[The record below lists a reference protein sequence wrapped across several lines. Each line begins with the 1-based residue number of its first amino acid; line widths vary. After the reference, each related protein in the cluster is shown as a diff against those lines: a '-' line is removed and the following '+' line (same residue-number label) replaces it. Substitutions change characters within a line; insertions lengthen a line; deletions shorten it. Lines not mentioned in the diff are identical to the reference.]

1 MNVLCFNLNPAGERG
16 AEGRPRVSEVK
27 KLFLIDVMPLL
38 YRGHF
43 VFLKDPRMTSTG
55 INTSALTG
63 FASCLLQIL
72 KEHTPTHVALVLDS
86 TTPTFRHEAFPPYKA
101 QRQKTPEDLT
111 AAIPMAIEL
120 AQALRIPI
128 LRVDGFEADDVM
140 GALAVRA
147 AAAGWVTYLATP
159 DKDVA
164 QLVGPATY
172 LFRPGKGGS
181 QAEIYD
187 VATVCEH
194 WGLTSPGQMIEYL
207 GLAGDASDNIP
218 GILGV
223 GEKTATALLA
233 QYGTIEQVIEHAAE
247 LKGKL
252 AEKVAA
258 GAESARQS
266 RYLATIRTDVPV
278 PIELGELALR
288 DPDVDALR
296 EVLKKYELFA
306 IGKRLLGDAFEG
318 GSATASSQTYHVLSD
333 VPHTYVCARSEEE
346 ISALLRALQQADE
359 WSFDTETTGLDPR
372 HDRLVGLSF
381 ATAPGK
387 AWYVPVPEDRDS
399 CRSFLAR
406 FQPLFADPFKMKIG
420 HNAKFDLTIL
430 RQYGV
435 ELVGE
440 LHDSMLAHYVIDASD
455 RHGMDHLA
463 RQYLNYSPIP
473 ITDLI
478 GSKKKGVEQGNMG
491 DLPPE
496 QIGDYAAEDADVTLQ
511 LDRLLRKEAHE
522 TGCIRALKEC
532 EEPLIGVLLDMEC
545 EGIRVNADA
554 LRKYS
559 RELDRELLD
568 LEIKIRDL
576 GGGNFNPS
584 SPKQLGEVLFDHL
597 KLDPDAARTATGQ
610 YATSEDVLFKLQ
622 DRHPIIPMILEFR
635 MCSKLKST
643 YVDKLPECIDPAT
656 GRVHTSFSQALTETG
671 RLSSSEPNLQNIPVR
686 TERGQR
692 IREAFVA
699 RDSNHVLLSADYS
712 QIELR
717 VMAALSGDPG
727 MIEAF
732 RRGADIHSETATRVY
747 GVLPALVTSE
757 MRSACKMVN
766 FGIIYG
772 ISAFG
777 LSQRLN
783 VPRRQAAELIETY
796 FQQYPGVKTYMDR
809 AIAEARE
816 KGFAQTLLGRRRFLR
831 DITSRNATSRQ
842 AAERNAIN
850 SPVQG
855 TAADLIKLAMVRVHR
870 ELKQRRLKTRMV
882 LQIHDELLFDVPKE
896 EVGEVRDLVKQAMTT
911 VLDIGVPLEV
921 SVGVG
926 DTWLEAH

>member
-1 MNVLCFNLNPAGERG
+1 
-16 AEGRPRVSEVK
+16 VSEAK

-43 VFLKDPRMTSTG
+43 VFLKTPRMTSTG

-63 FASCLLQIL
+63 FASSVLQIL
-72 KEHTPTHVALVLDS
+72 KEHAPTHVALVLDS
-86 TTPTFRHEAFPPYKA
+86 TTPTFRKETYPEYKA

-128 LRVDGFEADDVM
+128 LRVDGFEADDLM
-140 GALAVRA
+140 GALAARA
-147 AAAGWVTYLATP
+147 AAAGWTTYLATP

-164 QLVGPATY
+164 QLVGPTTY
-172 LFRPGKGGS
+172 LFRPGKAGS

-187 VATVCEH
+187 EKTVCEH

-233 QYGTIEQVIEHAAE
+233 QYGTIENVLAHASE

-258 GAESARQS
+258 GAENARLS
-266 RYLATIRTDVPV
+266 RFLATIRTDVPV
-278 PIELGELALR
+278 PIELDELALR
-288 DPDVDALR
+288 EPDAEALR
-296 EVLKKYELFA
+296 TVLKKYELFA
-306 IGKRLLGDAFEG
+306 IGKRLMGDAFEDVNVE
-318 GSATASSQTYHVLSD
+318 APADAYKKLAD
-333 VPHTYVCARSEEE
+333 VPHSYVCVTTEAQVV
-346 ISALLRALQQADE
+346 ALLRELDTASE

-387 AWYVPVPEDRDS
+387 AWYVTVPVEREA
-399 CRSFLAR
+399 CRAFVAR
-406 FQPLFADPFKMKIG
+406 FQPLFADPFKVRIA

-435 ELVGE
+435 ELRGE

-463 RQYLNYSPIP
+463 RQYLHYDPIH
-473 ITDLI
+473 ITELI
-478 GSKKKGVEQGNMG
+478 GEKKKGVEQGNMG
-491 DLPPE
+491 DLSPE
-496 QIGDYAAEDADVTLQ
+496 EISDYSAEDADVTYQ
-511 LDRLLRKEAHE
+511 LDHLLRKEAQE
-522 TGCIRALKEC
+522 AGCLKALSEC
-532 EEPLIGVLLDMEC
+532 EEPLIPVLLDMET
-545 EGIRVNADA
+545 EGVRINAGA
-554 LRKYS
+554 LHTYG

-568 LEIKIRDL
+568 LEINIREL

-597 KLDPDAARTATGQ
+597 KIDPDAARTASGQ

-622 DRHPIIPMILEFR
+622 DRHPIIPLILEHR

-656 GRVHTSFSQALTETG
+656 GRVHTNFAQALTETG
-671 RLSSSEPNLQNIPVR
+671 RLSSSDPNLQNIPIR

-699 RDSNHVLLSADYS
+699 RDADHVLLSADYS

-717 VMAALSGDPG
+717 VMAALSKDAG

-732 RRGADIHSETATRVY
+732 KRGADIHAETAARVFD
-747 GVLPALVTSE
+747 VMPALVTAE
-757 MRSACKMVN
+757 MRSTCKMVN

-777 LSQRLN
+777 LGQRLN
-783 VPRRQAAELIETY
+783 VPRKQAAELIENY
-796 FQQYPGVKTYMDR
+796 FKQYPGVKAYMEQTVADAR
-809 AIAEARE
+809 A
-816 KGFAQTLLGRRRFLR
+816 KGYAVTILGRRRFLR
-831 DITSRNATSRQ
+831 DIASRNATSRQ

-850 SPVQG
+850 TPVQG
-855 TAADLIKLAMVRVHR
+855 SAADLIKLAMVRLHR
-870 ELKQRRLKTRMV
+870 ELNEHRLKTKMV
-882 LQIHDELLFDVPKE
+882 LQIHDELLFDVPKD
-896 EVGEVRDLVKQAMTT
+896 EVGAVRDLVKRAMTT
-911 VLDIGVPLEV
+911 VLDIGVPLDV

>member
-1 MNVLCFNLNPAGERG
+1 
-16 AEGRPRVSEVK
+16 VSETK

-38 YRGHF
+38 YKGHF
-43 VFLKDPRMTSTG
+43 VFLRDPRMTSTG

-63 FASCLLQIL
+63 FASSVLQIL
-72 KEHTPTHVALVLDS
+72 KEHAPTHVALVLDS
-86 TTPTFRHEAFPPYKA
+86 TTPTFRKEAYPEYKA

-128 LRVDGFEADDVM
+128 LRVEGFEADDLM

-147 AAAGWVTYLATP
+147 AAAGWTTYLATP

-172 LFRPGKGGS
+172 LFRPGKAGAP
-181 QAEIYD
+181 AEIYD
-187 VATVCEH
+187 EKMVCEH
-194 WGLTSPGQMIEYL
+194 WGLTSPGQMIDYL

-218 GILGV
+218 GIMGV

-233 QYGTIEQVIEHAAE
+233 QYGTIENVLAHASE

-258 GAESARQS
+258 GAERARQS
-266 RYLATIRTDVPV
+266 RFLATIRTDVPV
-278 PIELGELALR
+278 PVELADLALR
-288 DPDVDALR
+288 EPDAEALR
-296 EVLKKYELFA
+296 AVLKKYELFA
-306 IGKRLLGDAFEG
+306 IGKRLMGDAFEDA
-318 GSATASSQTYHVLSD
+318 SAAAPVDAYKKLAD
-333 VPHTYVCARSEEE
+333 MPHSYVCVTTEEQVC
-346 ISALLRALQQADE
+346 ALLQELGQASE
-359 WSFDTETTGLDPR
+359 WAFDTETTGLDPR

-387 AWYVPVPEDRDS
+387 AWYVSVPVEREA
-399 CRSFLAR
+399 CRAFLAR
-406 FQPLFADPFKMKIG
+406 FQPLFADPFKVRIG

-435 ELVGE
+435 ELRGE
-440 LHDSMLAHYVIDASD
+440 LHDSMLAHYVIDAAD

-463 RQYLNYSPIP
+463 RQYLHYDPIH
-473 ITDLI
+473 ITELI
-478 GSKKKGVEQGNMG
+478 GEKKKGVEQGNMG
-491 DLPPE
+491 DLSPE
-496 QIGDYAAEDADVTLQ
+496 EISDYSAEDADVTYR
-511 LDRLLRKEAHE
+511 LDHLLRKEAQE
-522 TGCIRALKEC
+522 AGCLKALAEC
-532 EEPLIGVLLDMEC
+532 EEPLIPVLLDMET
-545 EGIRVNADA
+545 EGVRINADA
-554 LRKYS
+554 LRKYG

-568 LEIKIRDL
+568 LEIKIREL

-584 SPKQLGEVLFDHL
+584 SPKQLGEILFDHL
-597 KLDPDAARTATGQ
+597 KIDPDAARTASGQ

-622 DRHPIIPMILEFR
+622 NRHPIIPLILEHR

-656 GRVHTSFSQALTETG
+656 GRVHTNFAQALTETG
-671 RLSSSEPNLQNIPVR
+671 RLSSSDPNLQNIPVR

-692 IREAFVA
+692 IRGAFVA
-699 RDSNHVLLSADYS
+699 RDADHVLLSADYS

-717 VMAALSGDPG
+717 VMAALSKDAG

-732 RRGADIHSETATRVY
+732 KRGADIHAETAARVY
-747 GVLPALVTSE
+747 DVMPALVTAE
-757 MRSACKMVN
+757 MRSTCKMVN

-783 VPRRQAAELIETY
+783 VPRKQAAELIENY
-796 FQQYPGVKTYMDR
+796 FVQYPGVKAYMER
-809 AIAEARE
+809 TIADARE
-816 KGFAQTLLGRRRFLR
+816 KGYAVTLLGRRRFLR
-831 DITSRNATSRQ
+831 DIASRNATSRQ

-850 SPVQG
+850 TPVQG
-855 TAADLIKLAMVRVHR
+855 SAADLIKLAMVRLGR
-870 ELKQRRLKTRMV
+870 ELNEHRLKTKMV
-882 LQIHDELLFDVPKE
+882 LQIHDELLFDVPKD
-896 EVGEVRDLVKQAMTT
+896 EVGAVRDLVKQAMTT
-911 VLDIGVPLEV
+911 VLDIGVPLDV

>member
-1 MNVLCFNLNPAGERG
+1 M
-16 AEGRPRVSEVK
+16 SETK

-55 INTSALTG
+55 INTSALTA
-63 FASCLLQIL
+63 FASSVLQIL
-72 KEHTPTHVALVLDS
+72 NEHAPTHVALVLDS
-86 TTPTFRHEAFPPYKA
+86 TTPTFRHLAYPAYKA
-101 QRQKTPEDLT
+101 QRQKMPEDL
-111 AAIPMAIEL
+111 AASIPMAIEL
-120 AQALRIPI
+120 AEALRIPI

-140 GALAVRA
+140 GTLAARA
-147 AAAGWVTYLATP
+147 AAEPGWITYLATP

-164 QLVGPATY
+164 QLVGPATF
-172 LFRPGKGGS
+172 LFRPGKANVP
-181 QAEIYD
+181 AEIYD
-187 VATVCEH
+187 VATVCQH
-194 WGLTSPGQMIEYL
+194 WGLTSPGQMIDYL

-218 GILGV
+218 GIPGV

-233 QYGTIEQVIEHAAE
+233 QYGDIETILAHAAE

-258 GAESARQS
+258 GADSARQS
-266 RYLATIRTDVPV
+266 RALATIKTDVPV
-278 PIELGELALR
+278 PIELQALARR
-288 DPDVDALR
+288 DPDVDKLR
-296 EVLKKYELFA
+296 AVLTKYELFA
-306 IGKRLLGDAFEG
+306 IGKRLLGDAFE
-318 GSATASSQTYHVLSD
+318 SAVQAADAYKKLAD
-333 VPHTYVCARSEEE
+333 VPHTYVCAASEGQLG
-346 ISALLRALQQADE
+346 ALLQALDAAPE

-381 ATAPGK
+381 ATAPGT
-387 AWYVPVPEDRDS
+387 AWYVPVPDDRDA
-399 CRSFLAR
+399 AR
-406 FQPLFADPFKMKIG
+406 ALLQRFAPLFADPFKVKIG

-435 ELVGE
+435 EVRGE

-463 RQYLNYSPIP
+463 REYLHYNPIP
-473 ITDLI
+473 ITALI
-478 GSKKKGVEQGNMG
+478 GEKKKGVEQGNMG
-491 DLPPE
+491 DLAPE
-496 QIGDYAAEDADVTLQ
+496 QICDYAAEDADVTLQ
-511 LDRLLRKEAHE
+511 LDRLLRKEARE
-522 TGCIRALKEC
+522 AGCLPALAEC
-532 EEPLIGVLLDMEC
+532 EEPLIEVLLDMET
-545 EGIRVNADA
+545 EGVRVNESA
-554 LRKYS
+554 LRAYG

-568 LEIKIRDL
+568 FEIKIRDL

-584 SPKQLGEVLFDHL
+584 SPKQLGEVLFDYL

-610 YATSEDVLFKLQ
+610 YATSEDVLFKIQ
-622 DRHPIIPMILEFR
+622 DRHPIVPMILEHR

-643 YVDKLPECIDPAT
+643 YVDKLPACIDPAT
-656 GRVHTSFSQALTETG
+656 GRVHTNFAQALTETG
-671 RLSSSEPNLQNIPVR
+671 RLSSSDPNLQNIPIR

-699 RDSNHVLLSADYS
+699 RDADHVLLSADYS

-717 VMAALSGDPG
+717 VMAALSKDPG

-732 RRGADIHSETATRVY
+732 RRGADIHTETATRVY
-747 GVLPALVTSE
+747 GVLPGLVTPE

-796 FQQYPGVKTYMDR
+796 FAQYPGVKTFMDQ
-809 AIAEARE
+809 AIADARA
-816 KGFAQTLLGRRRFLR
+816 KGYAQTLLGRRRFLR
-831 DITSRNATSRQ
+831 DIDSRNNTSRQ
-842 AAERNAIN
+842 SAERNAIKT
-850 SPVQG
+850 PVQG
-855 TAADLIKLAMVRVHR
+855 TAADLIKLAMVRVHA
-870 ELKQRRLKTRMV
+870 ELKARKLKTRMV
-882 LQIHDELLFDVPKE
+882 LQIHDELLFDVPKD
-896 EVGEVRDLVKQAMTT
+896 EVGAVRDLVKQAMTT
-911 VLDIGVPLEV
+911 VLDIGVPLDV

-926 DTWLEAH
+926 DTWLAAH